1 MATHVV
7 FHIEPV
13 APFAS
18 LPGSL
23 LSISTVRPAYSLPN
37 EIWPLTGI
45 TTALAL
51 AEELF
56 PGLGIASG
64 PRPPRLIKSLV
75 VRPKLQIACF

>member
-23 LSISTVRPAYSLPN
+23 LSIITVRPAYSLPN

-51 AEELF
+51 AKELF

-64 PRPPRLIKSLV
+64 PRPWLIKSLV